1 MNSQSRKTVIV
12 TGASSGIGFAIARR
26 FLERGDNVVANA
38 RTLPRLQAAFGTWSQ
53 STALRLVAGD
63 IGDPATATRL
73 FRTAVDSFGR
83 VDTLINNAGIFVV
96 KPFAD
101 YGAEDIAALL
111 DTNLK
116 GFLYPA
122 QEAARVMSA
131 QKSGQIISITASIAE
146 QPYTAVPAT
155 LPILIKGGIN
165 HATRALA
172 IELAASNVRVNAVA
186 PGIVDTP
193 LHPPE
198 NHGFLAGMQPLGRIG
213 RPDDIV
219 DAVVYLADSDF
230 TTGAILPVDGGM
242 SAGRW

>member
-172 IELAASNVRVNAVA
+172 IELAAANVRVNAVA
-186 PGIVDTP
+186 PGIIDTP
-193 LHPPE
+193 LHLPE

>member
-1 MNSQSRKTVIV
+1 MHTQSRKTVIV
-12 TGASSGIGFAIARR
+12 TGASSGIGFAIATR

-38 RTLPRLQAAFGTWSQ
+38 RTLPRLEAAFGAWSP
-53 STALRLVAGD
+53 SVGLRLVAGD
-63 IGDPATATRL
+63 IGDPATSVRL

-101 YGAEDIAALL
+101 YGADDVAALL

-186 PGIVDTP
+186 PGIIDTP
-193 LHPPE
+193 LHPAE